1 MPTKSPS
8 QKRLMQAA
16 AHTKGGFGG
25 VPQKVGK
32 EFVKADKMAEG
43 GVVQS
48 LKKAGFY
55 GAGKDKAERLKIIDD
70 VTTKPQRVQIVEK
83 LFSTKKMKEGGLYAN
98 IHAKQERI
106 AKGSDERM
114 RKPGSKG
121 APTAEAFRDSAKTK
135 RMADGGVASL
145 GGMVSS
151 TPNTPTVASRDNSR
165 APQNMLDG
173 AQQTADNS
181 IEGGDGEKVYGYKK
195 GGHITTRR
203 MSTCSPSKNSS
214 NW

>member
-1 MPTKSPS
+1 MAS
-8 QKRLMQAA
+8 
-16 AHTKGGFGG
+16 KG
-25 VPQKVGK
+25 
-32 EFVKADKMAEG
+32 ENMA
-43 GVVQS
+43 
-48 LKKAGFY
+48 K
-55 GAGKDKAERLKIIDD
+55 
-70 VTTKPQRVQIVEK
+70 
-83 LFSTKKMKEGGLYAN
+83 TKKMKEGGLYAN

-151 TPNTPTVASRDNSR
+151 TPNIPTVASRDNSR
-165 APQNMLDG
+165 APQNMLNS
-173 AQQTADNS
+173 AQQIADNS
-181 IEGGDGEKVYGYKK
+181 IEGGDGEKMYGYKK

>member
-1 MPTKSPS
+1 
-8 QKRLMQAA
+8 MQAA

-32 EFVKADKMAEG
+32 EFVAA
-43 GVVQS
+43 
-48 LKKAGFY
+48 
-55 GAGKDKAERLKIIDD
+55 
-70 VTTKPQRVQIVEK
+70 KP
-83 LFSTKKMKEGGLYAN
+83 
-98 IHAKQERI
+98 
-106 AKGSDERM
+106 
-114 RKPGSKG
+114 
-121 APTAEAFRDSAKTK
+121 K

-195 GGHITTRR
+195 GGHASKKMNDGGKVNLSGVSKPDPLSRRRGVNDAYKFPRENQTNFGNIPAGNLPESPNAKRPETVASMEKQRAQRPEMIKKFIKEDLGRHRAPVLPKASGGHITTRR
-203 MSTCSPSKNSS
+203 MSTCSPSKKSS

>member
-1 MPTKSPS
+1 MPSKSPA
-8 QKRLMQAA
+8 QHRLMEAA

-32 EFVKADKMAEG
+32 EFVKADK
-43 GVVQS
+43 
-48 LKKAGFY
+48 
-55 GAGKDKAERLKIIDD
+55 
-70 VTTKPQRVQIVEK
+70 
-83 LFSTKKMKEGGLYAN
+83 
-98 IHAKQERI
+98 
-106 AKGSDERM
+106 
-114 RKPGSKG
+114 
-121 APTAEAFRDSAKTK
+121 
-135 RMADGGVASL
+135 MADGGVASL

-203 MSTCSPSKNSS
+203 MSTCSPSKKSS